1 MSIFL
6 DEPTS
11 GLDSTAAL
19 KVAHILRD
27 IRQLGLTI
35 VAVIHQPRQEIFDTF
50 DDLLMIA
57 PGGRT
62 AYLGPRSHVVKFYE
76 NQGFVFDLYKNQADE
91 LMDILSG
98 KGTKVDHSSYSV
110 GDLVQFW
117 DDNKADLSFVEK
129 DEVKPEGQ
137 VTQILELSK
146 ERGGNFFSQA
156 LLCHNRSLVQQYR
169 LIGALCLEIAVA
181 LIAGNHLLLLLIF
194 CFFC

>member
-1 MSIFL
+1 M
-6 DEPTS
+6 
-11 GLDSTAAL
+11 
-19 KVAHILRD
+19 AHILRD

-57 PGGRT
+57 PGGKT
-62 AYLGPRSHVVKFYE
+62 AYLGPRSSVVQFYE

-98 KGTKVDHSSYSV
+98 KGKKIDNSSYSV
-110 GDLVQFW
+110 GELVQYW
-117 DDNKADLSFVEK
+117 EDNKDNLSWTEK
-129 DEVKPEGQ
+129 DEKQKEEKGE
-137 VTQILELSK
+137 VTEIMELSK

-169 LIGALCLEIAVA
+169 LIGALCLEIGVA
-181 LIAGNHLLLLLIF
+181 LIAG
-194 CFFC
+194 